1 MRTAGDLFFYTTQQT
16 CANAWG
22 IPHPVGVYRVS
33 LKVTTQN
40 NHGYQQSMGEVII
53 SQAVQHVRAVK
64 SLPLPLTLPPVKAE
78 DAVKASYPLV
88 PPPTLV
94 PPPPNQ
100 LLRDRKL
107 AQSQCMLF
115 PANFLSDS
123 EGEFGSTEL
132 QTVGCVLASAL
143 MNECMVC
150 ALSGHCIVPI
160 A

>member
-53 SQAVQHVRAVK
+53 SQAVQHVRAAK

-88 PPPTLV
+88 PPPLWFLHRPTNCCVTISWLKV
-94 PPPPNQ
+94 NVCYFQ
-100 LLRDRKL
+100 QTFYQIQRENLGQ
-107 AQSQCMLF
+107 QSFRPWAVCW
-115 PANFLSDS
+115 P
-123 EGEFGSTEL
+123 
-132 QTVGCVLASAL
+132 VL
-143 MNECMVC
+143 
-150 ALSGHCIVPI
+150 
-160 A
+160 